1 MNRTNH
7 LSQRFPRL
15 LIHWMIKSKK
25 RRYIMNNDEK
35 LDLILSEMKNMR
47 DDITDIKLTLENVT
61 NKNIQILAEG
71 HQIINHRLDDA
82 IKAESNIEMT
92 RIKLNIIEEEIK
104 KLKKAVGI

>member
-1 MNRTNH
+1 
-7 LSQRFPRL
+7 
-15 LIHWMIKSKK
+15 
-25 RRYIMNNDEK
+25 MNNDEK

-47 DDITDIKLTLENVT
+47 NDITDIKLTLENVT

-71 HQIINHRLDDA
+71 HQIINRRLDDA

>member
-1 MNRTNH
+1 
-7 LSQRFPRL
+7 
-15 LIHWMIKSKK
+15 
-25 RRYIMNNDEK
+25 MNNDEK

>member
-1 MNRTNH
+1 
-7 LSQRFPRL
+7 
-15 LIHWMIKSKK
+15 
-25 RRYIMNNDEK
+25 MNNDEK

-71 HQIINHRLDDA
+71 HQIINQRLDDA

>member
-1 MNRTNH
+1 
-7 LSQRFPRL
+7 
-15 LIHWMIKSKK
+15 
-25 RRYIMNNDEK
+25 MNNDEK
-35 LDLILSEMKNMR
+35 LDLILSEMRNMR

-71 HQIINHRLDDA
+71 HQIINRRLDDA

>member
-1 MNRTNH
+1 
-7 LSQRFPRL
+7 
-15 LIHWMIKSKK
+15 
-25 RRYIMNNDEK
+25 MNNDEK

-71 HQIINHRLDDA
+71 HQIINRRLDDA

>member
-1 MNRTNH
+1 
-7 LSQRFPRL
+7 
-15 LIHWMIKSKK
+15 
-25 RRYIMNNDEK
+25 
-35 LDLILSEMKNMR
+35 MR

-71 HQIINHRLDDA
+71 HQIINRRLDDA